1 MEDCLSSDT
10 RLKPLRGTGTVL
22 IAEDEE
28 AVSLLATAT
37 FEEHGFHVL
46 AAPNATEVLRL
57 WRLHAED
64 VVLLFTDMVMPGGIS
79 GYDLA
84 RQLRVER
91 PALPVI
97 FSSGYSRELLT
108 GGVQLEEGVNYL
120 PKPYR
125 PADLSAIIATALAE
139 TSPRAACG

>member
-1 MEDCLSSDT
+1 M
-10 RLKPLRGTGTVL
+10 
-22 IAEDEE
+22 
-28 AVSLLATAT
+28 
-37 FEEHGFHVL
+37 
-46 AAPNATEVLRL
+46 
-57 WRLHAED
+57 
-64 VVLLFTDMVMPGGIS
+64 VLLFTDMVMPGGIS